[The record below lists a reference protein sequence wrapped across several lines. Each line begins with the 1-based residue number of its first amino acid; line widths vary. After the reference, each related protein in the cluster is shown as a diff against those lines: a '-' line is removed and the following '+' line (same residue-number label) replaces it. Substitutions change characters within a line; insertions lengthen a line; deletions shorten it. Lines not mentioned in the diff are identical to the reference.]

1 MLSSADIGS
10 IHIQPHERVENAR
23 PDQAWLGL
31 AQFIFSLISY
41 STDYLITDY

>member
-23 PDQAWLGL
+23 PEQAWLGL
-31 AQFIFSLISY
+31 AQFICLPSY